1 MSEDLLED
9 PDVEDLLI
17 AWVPTALTGQ
27 GFTLP
32 VSSRKTAKECV
43 VIYRVGGPDRDL
55 VTGLPL
61 VKFDVYA
68 ATEMRASAILRR
80 LVGLIKRLPGSG
92 EMSGVVYRV
101 DTFQGPTND
110 PRPPDDLVRY
120 TATLQLAIRKSVVI

>member
-17 AWVPTALTGQ
+17 GWAPGALAAQ
-27 GFTLP
+27 GFTVP
-32 VSSRKTAKECV
+32 VSSRKTANECV
-43 VIYRVGGPDRDL
+43 AIYRVGGPDRDL

-68 ATEMRASAILRR
+68 ALESRASAIARR
-80 LVGLIKRLPGSG
+80 LVGLIQSLEGSSLVG
-92 EMSGVVYRV
+92 TIIYRV

-110 PRPPDDLVRY
+110 PRPPDDPVRY
-120 TATLQLAIRKSVVI
+120 TATLQLAVRKSVVT